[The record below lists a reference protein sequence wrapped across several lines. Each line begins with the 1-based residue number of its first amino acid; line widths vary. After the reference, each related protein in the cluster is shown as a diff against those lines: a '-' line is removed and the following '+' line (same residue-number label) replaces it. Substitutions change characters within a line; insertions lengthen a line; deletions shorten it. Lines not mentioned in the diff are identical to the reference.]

1 MPKNFKAIVIDN
13 KDEKF
18 TREVKDLNSDHLKDG
33 NVLVRIDFSSLN
45 FKDALIT
52 ILPPLFNINASLK
65 FKLEKS
71 ILTKTFP
78 SFK

>member
-1 MPKNFKAIVIDN
+1 MQKNFKAIVIDN

-45 FKDALIT
+45 FKDA
-52 ILPPLFNINASLK
+52 SL
-65 FKLEKS
+65 LRY
-71 ILTKTFP
+71 LC
-78 SFK
+78 